1 MMFSLKG
8 LVRLGACAGGLLL
21 CGCQSSAFQG
31 VNAAHNGALEGCAPG
46 AVTASQIVGGVAGTV
61 TPVDE
66 VDAFL
71 ASRMNGANV
80 PGLSV
85 AVINQAEVVY
95 ARTLGFAD
103 VSRQAPV
110 TGCTIFE
117 GASITKPLFGYLVM
131 TFVEDGSLDLDR
143 PLLQYL
149 PNGDLAADDRYL
161 AMTAR
166 MVLSHQTGLPNWW
179 SDEPERVRS
188 LNFAPG
194 AGFGYSGEGYQYLA
208 RVLQEIAGVDG
219 PGLEALFQ
227 DRVARPLGMTRTRII
242 PSPELLARKAAP
254 HLSDGTL
261 AAPWVYDAEFGAA
274 YGVNSE
280 AVDFSRWLIALM
292 KRDGLS
298 GNAFDAYFEPQD
310 VEIPYDPAP
319 DALSLGRPRI
329 ALGLFVYDV
338 PGLGRFYS
346 HDGNN
351 LGFSSLMIVH
361 PESGWGLVAF
371 ANGDRSTSMML
382 ELAMFLNA
390 PPG

>member
-1 MMFSLKG
+1 MS
-8 LVRLGACAGGLLL
+8 AG
-21 CGCQSSAFQG
+21 
-31 VNAAHNGALEGCAPG
+31 
-46 AVTASQIVGGVAGTV
+46 
-61 TPVDE
+61 
-66 VDAFL
+66 
-71 ASRMNGANV
+71 NV

-85 AVINQAEVVY
+85 AVINHREVVY
-95 ARTLGFAD
+95 ARALGFVD
-103 VSRQAPV
+103 LSRQTPV

-131 TFVEDGSLDLDR
+131 MFVEDGSLELDR
-143 PLLQYL
+143 PLHEYL
-149 PNGDLAADDRYL
+149 PNGDLGVDDRYL
-161 AMTAR
+161 AITAR

-179 SDEPERVRS
+179 SDEPERARS

-194 AGFGYSGEGYQYLA
+194 SGFGYSGEGYQYLA

-227 DRVARPLGMTRTRII
+227 DRVARPLGMTHTQII
-242 PSPELLARKAAP
+242 PSRELLARKAAP
-254 HLSDGTL
+254 HLSDGTQ

-274 YGVNSE
+274 YGANSE

-292 KRDGLS
+292 ERDGLS
-298 GNAFDAYFEPQD
+298 DSAFDAYFEPQD
-310 VEIPYDPAP
+310 VEIPYEADP

-371 ANGDRSTSMML
+371 ANGDRSTSLML